1 MIGITSEWIST
12 MELAEFDQFADE
24 YEQMHAA
31 NIAITGEKPDFFS
44 EYKIRILSADIENLR
59 TKVRS
64 IIDFGAGTGNSVPY
78 FRKYVPDSALTCT
91 DVSQKSLDIAG
102 QRFPGAMQSVLLQN
116 EKIAA
121 PDDSFG
127 VAFSACVFHHIPHE
141 EHGHWLRELRR
152 VVRPD
157 GMIAIFEHNPL
168 NPLTV
173 RAVKTCP
180 FDANAHLIRAGQL
193 RQSLR
198 AAGWR
203 DIAIRYH
210 LFFPRALASLR
221 VLEPSMTWLPLGAQY
236 SAIARK

>member
-1 MIGITSEWIST
+1 

-24 YEQMHAA
+24 YEKMHAA

-44 EYKIRILSADIENLR
+44 EYKIRILREDIGSLHIP
-59 TKVRS
+59 VQS

-78 FRKYVPDSALTCT
+78 FRKHVPQAALTCT
-91 DVSQKSLDIAG
+91 DVSQKSLDIAEK
-102 QRFPGAMQSVLLQN
+102 RFPGAMRSVLLQN

-127 VAFSACVFHHIPHE
+127 AAFSACVFHHIAHE

-173 RAVKTCP
+173 RAVNTCP
-180 FDANAHLIRAGQL
+180 FDANAHLIRSGQL
-193 RQSLR
+193 RKSLE

-203 DIAIRYH
+203 DVAIRYH
-210 LFFPRALASLR
+210 LFFPRPLASLR
-221 VLEPSMTWLPLGAQY
+221 ILEPSMTWLPLGAQY